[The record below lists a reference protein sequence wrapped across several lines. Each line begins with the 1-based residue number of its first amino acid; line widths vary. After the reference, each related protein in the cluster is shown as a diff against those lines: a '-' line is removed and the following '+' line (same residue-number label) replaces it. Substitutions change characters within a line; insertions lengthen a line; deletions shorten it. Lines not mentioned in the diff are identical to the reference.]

1 MKVPNSRLEGK
12 SLMPIIMI
20 IGISDL
26 PSSLEFGTFI
36 PFASINVGSKS
47 IASTKSLEFVPLVLS
62 ALFLEK
68 VLTKQGEQTLMIL
81 LKQLTYFQHLL
92 RQME

>member
-1 MKVPNSRLEGK
+1 MFTSPV
-12 SLMPIIMI
+12 I

-62 ALFLEK
+62 ALFLGSTIINGIFTE
-68 VLTKQGEQTLMIL
+68 TS
-81 LKQLTYFQHLL
+81 
-92 RQME
+92 